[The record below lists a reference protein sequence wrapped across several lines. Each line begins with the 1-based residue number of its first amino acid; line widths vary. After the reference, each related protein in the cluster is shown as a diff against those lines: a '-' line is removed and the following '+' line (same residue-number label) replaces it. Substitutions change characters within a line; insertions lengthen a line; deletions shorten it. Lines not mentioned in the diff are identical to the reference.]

1 MHARY
6 GAITLCGGF
15 FQNLLLCI
23 YLPHRS
29 PTTPS
34 RTRDGL
40 ASSAFARHYLRNHC
54 CFLFLPLIRCFSSGG
69 WQLMFTDLQSVGF
82 PHSDTPASTVVCT
95 SPGIFAAYHVL
106 RRLQEPRHPPC
117 ALSHFH
123 LFVQR
128 QILGNQ
134 YFLDHLLL
142 FIQVFLNDLYYYI
155 LPTLSMNF
163 CFLHPATTKSQ

>member
-123 LFVQR
+123 LLPGHIRPSNIIQASLR
-128 QILGNQ
+128 TTRLAR
-134 YFLDHLLL
+134 LLL
-142 FIQVFLNDLYYYI
+142 PFY
-155 LPTLSMNF
+155 F
-163 CFLHPATTKSQ
+163 CFFQSCQ